1 MFAACYN
8 ELQRGDD
15 GGMRELIKD
24 CLARAHQTISS
35 NLVVLWFP
43 PLFSTAMAVL
53 VLLLTIIMLPA
64 IPAQG
69 SIGMPLGT
77 VPWAGAMLVLAM
89 ASVAVLAAVNAGT
102 MYLQGRAALGEKVD
116 TGYFFLGIR
125 RLMTK
130 VLGGS
135 LLNYSWYALL
145 IIGFGWPILAGLG
158 RLQAPG
164 VTLADFPLAELELLI
179 LTYSSRVSTGTL
191 LLITSVV
198 LLSMWPRVL
207 VLRDLGLKQALFSG
221 VSFSFTNF
229 LVVSAAFLLQ
239 WSINV
244 ALQRVFGP
252 VFWLGSIVLTHA
264 LSVYVSVALMH
275 YYLLRS
281 TPKL

>member
-1 MFAACYN
+1 LFAACYN